1 LPGAPT
7 PGRGGV
13 VSVAVIMRAL
23 RRRARQEDGVVLVI
37 VALLMVVFMA
47 SAALAIDVGSFYQ
60 AQRQAQSAAD
70 AGALAAAQDL
80 PSGTVAAAAATSY
93 ATTNFPGSTVTVSTP
108 YNGSSQR
115 VKVTVNAT
123 TPSFFGQFLGVT
135 KADVSASAVAG
146 GTGAT
151 KAAIFA
157 YDSTCSS
164 TGVALNGN
172 AMTINGAIIS
182 NGSLSASGNSNS
194 SYGPAT
200 YGGPNHCS
208 FSNKGSGSF
217 ASTPTATTTLNPYPY
232 DFRDHPPTCTF
243 SSAAFTWSSDNA
255 TIPSGVYCATGA
267 ITLSGNNLNGTDVT
281 FIAATIVVTGQN
293 STYTAPS
300 DTNLLFWVTGTTT
313 LDITSNSIT
322 IGGTIFAP
330 TASVI
335 IEGNAGG
342 TGFIEAN
349 DVIINGNSS
358 YVGSGPVTTS
368 GSIGLVQ

>member
-1 LPGAPT
+1 
-7 PGRGGV
+7 
-13 VSVAVIMRAL
+13 VSIAAITRTL
-23 RRRARQEDGVVLVI
+23 RRRARHEDGVVLVI

-80 PSGTVAAAAATSY
+80 PSSTVAAVAGTSY

-151 KAAIFA
+151 AKAAIFA
-157 YDSTCSS
+157 HDSTCSGA
-164 TGVALNGN
+164 GVALNGN
-172 AMTINGAIIS
+172 AMTIDGAIIS
-182 NGSLSASGNSNS
+182 NGSLSDSGNPS
-194 SYGPAT
+194 SGYGPAT

-208 FSNKGSGSF
+208 YTDNGKGSFSSG
-217 ASTPTATTTLNPYPY
+217 PTATTTLNPYPD

-243 SSAAFTWSSDNA
+243 SGASFTWSSNNA

-267 ITLSGNNLNGTDVT
+267 ITLSGNHLSGTDVT
-281 FIAATIVVTGQN
+281 FIAASIVVSGQN
-293 STYTAPS
+293 PTYTAPS

-322 IGGTIFAP
+322 VGGTIFAP
-330 TASVI
+330 TASVVFD
-335 IEGNAGG
+335 GNAGG
-342 TGFIEAN
+342 TAFIEAN
-349 DVIINGNSS
+349 DVTINGNSFDLT
-358 YVGSGPVTTS
+358 GSGPATYS